1 MFFII
6 KDSKKILVELYSGG
20 NYNLPSIKN
29 SNSYHSISD
38 IESKIKEKY
47 SLEVIGVKEAFSY
60 DGNIGYEAHVPHKTM
75 NSISSQKWVTI
86 KMALKHGISNVDN
99 LKLEEYFKSLDSIGI
114 QLQYGLRD
122 GKILH
127 ISELTEKDK
136 GLACF
141 CKCPACKG
149 NLEARLGSK
158 RRHHFAHHKEACDIA
173 IAQETALHLLA
184 KEILVENRHIM
195 LPAYVLDGS
204 DGGFIDDTFSN
215 YDAINQQLRSYEYS
229 KPIDYEFDHAI
240 LEERMGNFTPDIVI
254 WRDSHGRKL
263 IVEIAVTHFVDDV
276 KRSKI
281 IEQGVSAIEID
292 ISQYHNSQFDR
303 NLLKEII
310 VDGHESKEWI
320 YNLNYEKALAKL
332 EKRNAAIVAQAKKE
346 EAERQILIDKIVK
359 KRREEALIK
368 EKRDQHRIEHIT
380 NAIKEENYRV
390 IASNLRNDE
399 LANKHF
405 RRAKL
410 YNSLGPEIPFYLDM
424 PVTGQIAF
432 TCDRRIWQMKIFEK
446 LLFYEEKD
454 WDISLYNI
462 WKDFAE
468 KGDRKLVN
476 WEFAVK
482 QTLQIGNKNYTDNLA
497 IDAIKQYLS
506 YLGKLDFIEYGG
518 YTNFKKRHAIVSKSI
533 GDTPI
538 SERLRIVL
546 DSIEDDVPEIDS
558 NVEDVYNDFFPSS
571 NPHVRI
577 RFHN

>member
-1 MFFII
+1 M
-6 KDSKKILVELYSGG
+6 
-20 NYNLPSIKN
+20 
-29 SNSYHSISD
+29 
-38 IESKIKEKY
+38 
-47 SLEVIGVKEAFSY
+47 
-60 DGNIGYEAHVPHKTM
+60 
-75 NSISSQKWVTI
+75 
-86 KMALKHGISNVDN
+86 
-99 LKLEEYFKSLDSIGI
+99 
-114 QLQYGLRD
+114 
-122 GKILH
+122 
-127 ISELTEKDK
+127 
-136 GLACF
+136 
-141 CKCPACKG
+141 
-149 NLEARLGSK
+149 EARLGSK

-240 LEERMGNFTPDIVI
+240 LEERMGNFIPDIVI

-320 YNLNYEKALAKL
+320 HNLNYEKALAKL

-405 RRAKL
+405 RRTKL